1 MCAQSE
7 PQITSHMHKISSSGR
22 ALERLHSLLVLR
34 NRDVLLGVVVVS
46 ADLLELHLS
55 QDPEESMSTREK
67 NLKCKTLATRWLAI
81 NT

>member
-1 MCAQSE
+1 M
-7 PQITSHMHKISSSGR
+7 
-22 ALERLHSLLVLR
+22 LR
-34 NRDVLLGVVVVS
+34 NRDVLLGVIVVS